1 MKIDQ
6 DVKEFLQGMGCLVIF
21 FIIFILFVAFLT
33 FCG

>member
-21 FIIFILFVAFLT
+21 FIIKVSFNKIKI
-33 FCG
+33 